1 MFKFIYGYQRA
12 YEAKQHAF
20 VGKML
25 LKHSSDIGGGLQT
38 PSEETLKKWLQKSK
52 DQHMK
57 SVRGPAGAMEASSIS
72 DYAEGTVM
80 MELLDARLEAMEARL
95 MKAIQ
100 QATAK

>member
-1 MFKFIYGYQRA
+1 VFKFIYGYQRS
-12 YEAKQHAF
+12 YEPKKHVF

-38 PSEETLKKWLQKSK
+38 PSEENLKEWLQKSK
-52 DQHMK
+52 DQHRK
-57 SVRGPAGAMEASSIS
+57 SVSGSAGVMEKSNIS
-72 DYAEGTVM
+72 EYAEGSVM